1 MLAVEAVPHM
11 PLVRLAPVVLA
22 VVELQMLLAQQ
33 TRVGAVV
40 LAQANCLAL
49 ARQEAPA

>member
-1 MLAVEAVPHM
+1 M

-22 VVELQMLLAQQ
+22 GVGLRMLLAQQ

-40 LAQANCLAL
+40 RVRVNYLAL
-49 ARQEAPA
+49 ARLAVAA